1 MSIWVK
7 IYIAAVVVV
16 SVVSV
21 GILLYDI
28 IQERKALRK
37 EEGTKEPR

>member
-16 SVVSV
+16 SVASV
-21 GILLYDI
+21 ALLVYDVVKDWI
-28 IQERKALRK
+28 ALRK
-37 EEGTKEPR
+37 EN